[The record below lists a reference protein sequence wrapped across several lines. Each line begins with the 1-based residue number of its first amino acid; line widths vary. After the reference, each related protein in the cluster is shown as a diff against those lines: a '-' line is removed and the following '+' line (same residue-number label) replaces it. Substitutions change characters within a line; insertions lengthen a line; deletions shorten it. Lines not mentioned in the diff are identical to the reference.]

1 MSSQSQV
8 HVGTSNRDGRGALA
22 ETDDRIPVLEN
33 RACLPFATRN
43 AAAISFELFPN
54 PARHQATLRLPAP
67 GSHVIMCDLS
77 GRRLREQAVPG
88 TTATLD
94 LTSLPAGHYLVVVA
108 TAVGTATRPLSVE

>member
-43 AAAISFELFPN
+43 AAAISVELFPN

-67 GSHVIMCDLS
+67 GAHVTMCDLS
-77 GRRLREQAVPG
+77 GRRLRE
-88 TTATLD
+88 
-94 LTSLPAGHYLVVVA
+94 
-108 TAVGTATRPLSVE
+108 